1 MTNVYDLS
9 EKVKEL
15 WNEWEFR
22 ALILLSFS
30 LQIFL
35 VFFGRKRKHVA
46 AAWLRNFIWLAY
58 LSAEWVATLC
68 MSILA
73 RIQGGTETNCAN
85 PNPDFVPAFW
95 AATLLVHLGGPDAI
109 TAYSVEDN
117 QLWLRQ
123 LLQLVTQVAVALYAL
138 LRSWWS
144 KNPLIF
150 VAVPVFVSGVIKY
163 GERIWALRSA
173 SFDNAVLHEEVQG
186 LSQQLDKKFPSAAL
200 LDMSIEDINRA
211 LGFHNIASQFVHLHE
226 AHLLFQI
233 SKMLFTDYMLPFST
247 HMTSYLILSSKN
259 AADAFR
265 LIEVELGFM
274 FDALYTKVITGLC
287 WQGFLLRAIS
297 CSSSIAALLAF
308 ARMTINCH
316 AYSTTNIVVSY
327 CLLVGAVLHEIYSF
341 VFLVFSDW
349 VMLWLSKQ
357 HNQWATAVCQAIVSS
372 NQKWPFNWYDRKKW
386 RGTMA
391 QQDRIGDENTLVKM
405 LLKQLLRI
413 KDFRSWEK
421 VDLQLKDAIFNY
433 LLQKRLR
440 FSHYIPLPDPGMNNL
455 NEILAE
461 RSDQVLRTEGCLE
474 KESRTI
480 TVDADFRESLL
491 LWYIAI
497 DICYYDDSR
506 TNGAY
511 VDPNARISKSLS

>member
-9 EKVKEL
+9 EKVKQL

-22 ALILLSFS
+22 ALILLSLS

-68 MSILA
+68 PYPRRYRNKLCQSKPRLCPCIL
-73 RIQGGTETNCAN
+73 GSN
-85 PNPDFVPAFW
+85 PPCTPWWPGCYYCIFS
-95 AATLLVHLGGPDAI
+95 TH
-109 TAYSVEDN
+109 N

-123 LLQLVTQVAVALYAL
+123 LLQLVTQVAVAFYAL

-144 KNPLIF
+144 KDPLIF

-173 SFDNAVLHEEVQG
+173 SFDGAVPHEEVQR
-186 LSQQLDKKFPSAAL
+186 LNQQLDEKFPSAAL
-200 LDMSIEDINRA
+200 LDISIEDINRA
-211 LGFHNIASQFVHLHE
+211 LGFHRIASQIVHLHE

-247 HMTSYLILSSKN
+247 HMTTYLILSSKN

-327 CLLVGAVLHEIYSF
+327 CLLVGAVLHEIYSV
-341 VFLVFSDW
+341 VFLLFSDW
-349 VMLWLSKQ
+349 VMLWLSEQ
-357 HNQWATAVCQAIVSS
+357 H
-372 NQKWPFNWYDRKKW
+372 K
-386 RGTMA
+386 
-391 QQDRIGDENTLVKM
+391 
-405 LLKQLLRI
+405 
-413 KDFRSWEK
+413 
-421 VDLQLKDAIFNY
+421 
-433 LLQKRLR
+433 
-440 FSHYIPLPDPGMNNL
+440 
-455 NEILAE
+455 
-461 RSDQVLRTEGCLE
+461 
-474 KESRTI
+474 
-480 TVDADFRESLL
+480 
-491 LWYIAI
+491 
-497 DICYYDDSR
+497 
-506 TNGAY
+506 
-511 VDPNARISKSLS
+511 

>member
-1 MTNVYDLS
+1 MTNVYGLS
-9 EKVKEL
+9 EQVKEL

-22 ALILLSFS
+22 ALILPSLS

-35 VFFGRKRKHVA
+35 VFFRRKRKHVA

-68 MSILA
+68 PYP
-73 RIQGGTETNCAN
+73 R
-85 PNPDFVPAFW
+85 
-95 AATLLVHLGGPDAI
+95 
-109 TAYSVEDN
+109 
-117 QLWLRQ
+117 
-123 LLQLVTQVAVALYAL
+123 
-138 LRSWWS
+138 
-144 KNPLIF
+144 
-150 VAVPVFVSGVIKY
+150 
-163 GERIWALRSA
+163 
-173 SFDNAVLHEEVQG
+173 SFDGAVLHEEVQR
-186 LSQQLDKKFPSAAL
+186 LCQQLDEKIPSAAL

-211 LGFHNIASQFVHLHE
+211 LGFHRIASQVVHLHE

-327 CLLVGAVLHEIYSF
+327 CLLVGAVLHEIYSV
-341 VFLVFSDW
+341 VFLLFSDW

-357 HNQWATAVCQAIVSS
+357 HR
-372 NQKWPFNWYDRKKW
+372 YDRKKW

-391 QQDRIGDENTLVKM
+391 QQERISDERTRVKM

-413 KDFRSWEK
+413 KDFRSRER

-461 RSDQVLRTEGCLE
+461 RGDQVLRTERCLE
-474 KESRTI
+474 GKFRRS
-480 TVDADFRESLL
+480 TVEADFRESLL
-491 LWYIAI
+491 LWYIAT

-506 TNGAY
+506 TNIGAY
-511 VDPNARISKSLS
+511 VDPNARISKSLSNYMQYVLTDYPLMLPKMIQGEGNELTQQFCYKIITFSITLAQSCLHLNWDAVIYKQKGLCMTLHINTN